1 MRSRNSFAIVQL
13 SWWRHAQRLSKLHE
27 ISCYSLRVNIGT
39 LDNCCVIEHIIYLYS
54 CNIRGSGDHCITLLT
69 FTYCIAP
76 NLLSDCTATDP
87 SDARRVIKFNTR
99 THVRQHRCTWYIYIH
114 ICICILCIY
123 VGVHVCMCMFASLK
137 LKRHSSSI
145 SLSMGDNL
153 QHNLL
158 YLRTL

>member
-1 MRSRNSFAIVQL
+1 MFLSKILIFAIIQL

-87 SDARRVIKFNTR
+87 SDARRMIKFNTR
-99 THVRQHRCTWYIYIH
+99 THRCTWYIYIYIYIVH
-114 ICICILCIY
+114 LCWRAW
-123 VGVHVCMCMFASLK
+123 VCVHVCLTQTEEAQFQHFSLYGWQP
-137 LKRHSSSI
+137 SAQSAVS
-145 SLSMGDNL
+145 
-153 QHNLL
+153 
-158 YLRTL
+158 